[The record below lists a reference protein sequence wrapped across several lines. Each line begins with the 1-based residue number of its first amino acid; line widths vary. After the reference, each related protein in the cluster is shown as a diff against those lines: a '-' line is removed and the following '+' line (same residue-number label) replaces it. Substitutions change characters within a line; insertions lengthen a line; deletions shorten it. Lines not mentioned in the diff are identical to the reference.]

1 MEKRL
6 PFALA
11 LSILFVMLYLQ
22 TVDMPPPEGGG
33 ERSPEGTVSEPYAGP
48 PAPYADP
55 RAPAGVGAAT
65 TDPGSQVS
73 VESDAPLV
81 EETLLGTG
89 CTSRW
94 TSRGAA
100 LMQYELDD
108 YHPTIHTD
116 DPLPLLDM
124 LDGQSPNLLLRDV
137 GGVYGLDRVNWEL
150 EHRSEG
156 GPLVFTREAADGL
169 RFTRK
174 VSATDRPFVHA
185 LSIDV
190 TNGGSAR
197 ISSLSLVLQGAR
209 GLVDMDASSRFY
221 GRPTAMAVLK
231 GQGEI
236 EVVSWGDSDLSAEGR
251 TVADGELI
259 AAGTMTNY
267 FTATLAPVGPT
278 DVRQVLP
285 FPVPD
290 SLRLERL
297 VDEKNPIDERDRA
310 RWRLELADDVPQA
323 AGAELQ
329 LLVLALDPGQSTSF
343 DFEFYAGP
351 KTSALANQPGLSYL
365 VPVVE
370 STYGSMSWINRSLLW
385 ILRMFHDA
393 VGNWGVAIILLTVL
407 VRGLLFPI
415 NRKQQTSMTRYS
427 VVMQKLKPQLDELK
441 AKYKNNAKKFQEGQM
456 KLLKEHGATPPLGG
470 CLLMFLQF
478 PIWISLFQIL
488 GTSIELRQASFA
500 FWVNDLSRP
509 DAMPLGGLA
518 GLESLNV
525 LPILMAAATI
535 LQMRAQ
541 PKAADAQQ
549 QQTQKIMATIMP
561 LLMLWFLYGYS
572 SGLSLYILTSSVLG
586 IIEYRVIRR
595 IWPIDGT
602 PEAEAK
608 AARMATT

>member
-22 TVDMPPPEGGG
+22 TVDMPPPEGDGN
-33 ERSPEGTVSEPYAGP
+33 RPPEGTVSEPYAGP
-48 PAPYADP
+48 PTPYAGSGE
-55 RAPAGVGAAT
+55 PAGAGAIT
-65 TDPGSQVS
+65 SDPAS
-73 VESDAPLV
+73 VVPAKSDEPLV
-81 EETLLGTG
+81 DETLLGTG
-89 CTSRW
+89 CTSLW
-94 TSRGAA
+94 SSRGAS
-100 LMQYELDD
+100 LTHYELDD
-108 YHPTIHTD
+108 YHPTIDTD
-116 DPLPLLDM
+116 DALPLLDV
-124 LDGQSPNLLLRDV
+124 LDGQTPNLLLRDV
-137 GGVYGLDRVNWEL
+137 AGVYGLDRENWAVE
-150 EHRSEG
+150 RPASDT
-156 GPLVFTREAADGL
+156 LVFTHAAPDGL
-169 RFTRK
+169 MFKRT
-174 VSATDRPFVHA
+174 VVATDRPYVHA

-190 TNGGSAR
+190 TNQGSSR
-197 ISSLSLVLQGAR
+197 VNSLSLVLQGAR
-209 GLVDMDASSRFY
+209 GLVNMDASSRFY
-221 GRPTAMAVLK
+221 GRPTAMAVLV
-231 GQGEI
+231 GQGET
-236 EVVSWGDSDLSAEGR
+236 EVVSWADSDLSAEGR

-267 FTATLAPVGPT
+267 FAATLAPVGNT

-285 FPVPD
+285 FPVQD
-290 SLRLERL
+290 NVSLERL
-297 VDEKNPIDERDRA
+297 VDEKDPLDERDRA
-310 RWRLELADDVPQA
+310 RWRLELADDVPQG

-329 LLVLALDPGQSTSF
+329 LLVLALEPGQSTSF

-351 KTSALANQPGLSYL
+351 KTSALASQPGLSYL

-385 ILRMFHDA
+385 ILRMFHGA

-509 DAMPLGGLA
+509 DAFPLGGLA
-518 GLESLNV
+518 GLESINV

-549 QQTQKIMATIMP
+549 QQTQKVMATIMP

-608 AARMATT
+608 AARMAGA